1 MIALVITAGL
11 AFIAGLVIGK
21 RRSIPTFYEPRV
33 DLARVVLLDA
43 VRDRRADISCALR
56 GRS

>member
-1 MIALVITAGL
+1 MIALVVTAGL
-11 AFIAGLVIGK
+11 IAGLVIGK
-21 RRSIPTFYEPRV
+21 RRSVPTFYEPRV

-56 GRS
+56 GRA